1 MGSFLSGIFTGGN
14 PTLEGDKNQAGGV
27 SGFGTAVGEGDI
39 GAASDFDKTLLDG
52 DPAKTAKL
60 LAPQIKNITDQGQQA
75 KSTIAQFG
83 TRSGGNTS
91 KAATIDDST
100 RGNIDD
106 MVSKLT
112 GGAASELGSLGENTL
127 GLGLNANKLQA
138 NESQQQLE
146 NGQNSLLGGLIT
158 GAAGAGLD
166 VATGGISNI
175 FSGSGHG
182 PGPANDDGYFG
193 G

>member
-14 PTLEGDKNQAGGV
+14 STLEGDKNQAGGV

-39 GAASDFDKTLLDG
+39 GAASGFDQTLLEG

-112 GGAASELGSLGENTL
+112 GGAASELGSLGTATL
-127 GLGLNANKLQA
+127 GQGLQA
-138 NESQQQLE
+138 NQLQEQESQQQLE
-146 NGQNSLLGGLIT
+146 NEQNSLLGGIIT
-158 GAAGAGLD
+158 RGAGDAAGL
-166 VATGGISNI
+166 I
-175 FSGSGHG
+175 
-182 PGPANDDGYFG
+182 PGF
-193 G
+193 